1 MVVLF
6 NYLQWYGFWL
16 NKGSSFILIYN
27 VKESQEDSLV
37 LAIVRGEKAV
47 IFFEFVWR
55 QSIQSWYPCTVLV
68 DSQLVDAVAENSN
81 DKVYPLWKIHVIYY
95 WEMNAIWFTVGG
107 EDSYQEW
114 TKYPSNAQLVS
125 AWKLISGKT
134 FIQEVS

>member
-1 MVVLF
+1 M
-6 NYLQWYGFWL
+6 
-16 NKGSSFILIYN
+16 
-27 VKESQEDSLV
+27 KESQEDRLV

-68 DSQLVDAVAENSN
+68 DSQIVDAAVENSN
-81 DKVYPLWKIHVIYY
+81 DKVYLLWKIHVIYY
-95 WEMNAIWFTVGG
+95 WQTNAIWFTVGG

-125 AWKLISGKT
+125 AWKLIYGKT

>member
-1 MVVLF
+1 
-6 NYLQWYGFWL
+6 
-16 NKGSSFILIYN
+16 
-27 VKESQEDSLV
+27 VKDSQEDTLV

-68 DSQLVDAVAENSN
+68 DSQIVDPAAENSH
-81 DKVYPLWKIHVIYY
+81 DKVYLLWKICVIYY
-95 WEMNAIWFTVGG
+95 WQMNAIWFTVAG
-107 EDSYQEW
+107 EDTYQEW

-125 AWKLISGKT
+125 AWKQIYGKT